1 MEENKKPGRTL
12 QDYAH
17 LFLSRR
23 IDKEKSNTATPS
35 REKSTEA
42 EKNQPPI
49 SVNETPSPEQPGSA
63 AEATLIPDTAAAGA
77 PLKTDRENQHSKPF
91 AVAVSGP
98 RTSLANTMFAFNL
111 SVDFLNR
118 GRQVMVLNADLS
130 FASMNYLAAL
140 QLSAIKAA
148 RQHPEL
154 PTEKPAPEFQLITV
168 DTDITLLSCPWPDEH
183 NPIIDEI
190 TSASRKA
197 DVIIINISTGFSSNA
212 KALFKAADEI
222 ILISGVEPAQLIDT
236 YSIIKTI
243 HQFSPLAHI
252 GIIILG
258 DQEAAQKG
266 FKKLQEVAAEFL
278 NIDLFWY
285 GCIPWDE
292 TLTCS
297 ISSKAAL
304 PPDAAGARAVHA
316 VGDLLLNLMAQ
327 RRLTETA
334 QEPGFLEKLF
344 LASAQPTTWTKRFQ
358 SLTPQHM
365 P

>member
-23 IDKEKSNTATPS
+23 IDKEKSNTAPTSP
-35 REKSTEA
+35 EKSTEA
-42 EKNQPPI
+42 AKTQPPI
-49 SVNETPSPEQPGSA
+49 SVNKTPGPEQPGSA
-63 AEATLIPDTAAAGA
+63 AAATLTPDTAATEVTV
-77 PLKTDRENQHSKPF
+77 KTDRKNVPRKPF
-91 AVAVSGP
+91 AIAVAGP
-98 RTSLANTMFAFNL
+98 RTSLANAMFAFNL
-111 SVDFLNR
+111 CVDFLNR
-118 GRQVMVLNADLS
+118 GRQVLVLNADLS

-140 QLSAIKAA
+140 QLSALKPA
-148 RQHPEL
+148 RRHPEL
-154 PTEKPAPEFQLITV
+154 QAETPAPEFQLITV

-190 TSASRKA
+190 TVASRNA
-197 DVIIINISTGFSSNA
+197 DVIIMNISTGFSSNA

-252 GIIILG
+252 GIIVLG
-258 DQEAAQKG
+258 DQETAQKG

-278 NIDLFWY
+278 NLDLFWY
-285 GCIPWDE
+285 GGIPWDE
-292 TLTCS
+292 TLTRS
-297 ISSKAAL
+297 ISSKAPL

-327 RRLTETA
+327 RRLADTA
-334 QEPGFLEKLF
+334 QEPGFIEKLF
-344 LASAQPTTWTKRFQ
+344 LASAQPATWTKRFQ
-358 SLTPQHM
+358 SLAPHPM